1 MTDAL
6 NILGI
11 KSVHY
16 PHDERTYQQL
26 RAADYDLSI
35 LEELQGVVDIPVA
48 GFYAQLDE
56 IYPRAKFILTVRD
69 KEAWLRSCEVHW
81 RLMMEWWHRYKQFKR
96 FHEFISACV
105 FGTIGFNRRRFS
117 YVYDTHARNVRE
129 YFRDRPGRPARD

>member
-69 KEAWLRSCEVHW
+69 KEWLRSCEVHW

-96 FHEFISACV
+96 FHEFISVCV